1 MERERHRRSLRGEEG
16 FTLIEVIVAI
26 SILTIGLLAVAAMQ
40 SSAIRGNNTGY
51 LVTESTTLAQDRL
64 EWLLMQDYADAA
76 LNAGIDKPDPVGSAP
91 NGYTIQYYVADLGAF
106 NAKLI
111 TVTVKL
117 IQGPVTRVTELKCVR
132 PALL

>member
-76 LNAGIDKPDPVGSAP
+76 LDAGTDKADPIGGAP
-91 NGYTIQYYVADLGAF
+91 SNYQIQYDVTDLGAF

-111 TVTVKL
+111 KVTVRL
-117 IQGPVTRVTELKCVR
+117 RDGLVTRVTELQCVR